1 MTTWNPVPVRAAPTL
16 KIHIPFPVGFVD
28 PSSVNV
34 VSVNVT
40 AAGKQ

>member
-16 KIHIPFPVGFVD
+16 KIHIPLGFVD